1 LGKDILNNG
10 LYENNRNNYLLQLF
24 VYKLKGELTM
34 DVKELKK
41 VLAGIGVV
49 GLLAGGGIS
58 VPGSAGAS
66 G

>member
-1 LGKDILNNG
+1 MGK
-10 LYENNRNNYLLQLF
+10 RAFLLR
-24 VYKLKGELTM
+24 EDCM
-34 DVKELKK
+34 DTKELKK

-49 GLLAGGGIS
+49 GLLAGGGVS